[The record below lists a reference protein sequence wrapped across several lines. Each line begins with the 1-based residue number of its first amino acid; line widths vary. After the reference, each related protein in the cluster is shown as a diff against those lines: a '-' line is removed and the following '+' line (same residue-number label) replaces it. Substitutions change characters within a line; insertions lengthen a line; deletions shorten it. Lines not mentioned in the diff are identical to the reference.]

1 MIHKVFVVDDS
12 QVQCQY
18 AADLCSSVFDNVHIS
33 MAYNGRQALD
43 QLQQAP
49 ADLVLIDLEMPV
61 MDGIELIS
69 EISQRNL
76 ASAVIIMSAK
86 DTKLISS
93 VGVMAEAGGLHVLGC
108 YQKPITEHVLLE
120 AVSKYRAQ
128 AAPTRQV
135 VNNSLPISGQDICQG
150 MVDQQFSLH
159 YQPKLTT
166 RGIILKGA
174 EALARWNHPEIGFI
188 SPVSFIEAAEQ
199 FNQITP
205 LTMYL
210 FHQALQQKAYWKQRG
225 LSFNLAFNLS
235 PMVLLEDNLID
246 LIEEALKQHSIAP
259 DELTLEVTE
268 NVMLGNVA
276 KCLQTLT
283 RLRLKGFGIALDDYG
298 TGFANA
304 EQLMRLPATELKIDR
319 SLVNEVSR
327 KPQQEKILASTVKLA
342 NDLSLD
348 IVAEGV
354 EQLEDF
360 ITLTQYDVPQV
371 QGYYF
376 SRPLAADTFTNWIT
390 SDLKLLRGQIK
401 QAQDKQPPKQ

>member
-12 QVQCQY
+12 QVQCQH
-18 AADLCSSVFDNVHIS
+18 AADLCSSVFDNIQIS

-43 QLQQAP
+43 QLQHTP

-61 MDGIELIS
+61 MDGIELIT
-69 EISQRNL
+69 EISQRHL

-86 DTKLISS
+86 DAKLISS

-108 YQKPITEHVLLE
+108 YQKPITEEILLE
-120 AVSKYRAQ
+120 AASKFEARG
-128 AAPTRQV
+128 APKRKPEEEVQK
-135 VNNSLPISGQDICQG
+135 ISGQDITQAVAG
-150 MVDQQFSLH
+150 HQFSLH
-159 YQPKLTT
+159 YQPKITT
-166 RGIILKGA
+166 KGIILKGV
-174 EALARWNHPEIGFI
+174 EALARWNHPELGFI
-188 SPVSFIEAAEQ
+188 SPVRFIDVAEQ

-205 LTMYL
+205 LTLHL
-210 FHQALQQKAYWKQRG
+210 FHQALKQKAWWKQHG
-225 LSFNLAFNLS
+225 LRFSLAFNLS
-235 PMVLLEDNLID
+235 PMVLLEDD
-246 LIEEALKQHSIAP
+246 LICWIQEALTQYSIAP
-259 DELTLEVTE
+259 DEIIFEVTE
-268 NVMLGNVA
+268 NVMLGDVA
-276 KCLQTLT
+276 KSLQTLT

-304 EQLMRLPATELKIDR
+304 EQLVRLPATELKIDR

-327 KPQQEKILASTVKLA
+327 KPQLEKILSSTVKLA
-342 NDLSLD
+342 NDLNLA

-360 ITLTQYDVPQV
+360 ITLTKFDVTQV

-376 SRPLAADTFTNWIT
+376 SRPLAADTFTNWVT

-401 QAQDKQPPKQ
+401 EALENLRTG

>member
-12 QVQCQY
+12 QVQCQH
-18 AADLCSSVFDNVHIS
+18 AADLCSNVFDNVHIS

-43 QLQQAP
+43 QLQHTP

-69 EISQRNL
+69 ELSQRQL

-86 DTKLISS
+86 DAKLISS

-108 YQKPITEHVLLE
+108 YQKPITKEVLQE
-120 AVSKYRAQ
+120 AANKF
-128 AAPTRQV
+128 AAGNKADAKAEDEERKIT
-135 VNNSLPISGQDICQG
+135 GQDITAAVASQH
-150 MVDQQFSLH
+150 FSLH

-166 RGIILKGA
+166 RGIILKGV
-174 EALARWNHPEIGFI
+174 EALARWNHPELGFI
-188 SPVSFIEAAEQ
+188 SPVRFIDAAEQ

-205 LTMYL
+205 LTMHL
-210 FHQALQQKAYWKQRG
+210 FHLALEQKAFWKKHG
-225 LSFNLAFNLS
+225 LRFSLAFNLS
-235 PMVLLEDNLID
+235 PMVLLEDDLISW
-246 LIEEALKQHSIAP
+246 IEEALNQHGIAP
-259 DELTLEVTE
+259 DEIIFEVTE
-268 NVMLGNVA
+268 NVMLGDVA

-319 SLVNEVSR
+319 SLVHEVSR
-327 KPQQEKILASTVKLA
+327 KPQLEKIVSSTVKLA
-342 NDLSLD
+342 KDLNLA

-360 ITLTQYDVPQV
+360 ITLTKFEVTQV

-376 SRPLAADTFTNWIT
+376 SRPLAADTFTNWVT
-390 SDLKLLRGQIK
+390 TDLKLLRGQIK
-401 QAQDKQPPKQ
+401 GALENLRPD